1 MDNAPGRHED
11 DFHVKPERPVLDIP
25 DVMFYPFL
33 HESRVFGLTPVSG
46 DLCPA
51 GDAGLGEMPYH
62 VFVYQF
68 GIEFR
73 VIDHVGTRPD
83 DAHVPPQDIEE
94 LGKLVQIGLAHEI
107 AERELARV
115 IFGCLRR
122 VRLIVDV
129 HAAELVT
136 PEAGSV
142 QSGPFLSEEHRAW
155 TLQLY
160 AEGNDRDE
168 RQKGGCI
175 PGN

>member
-1 MDNAPGRHED
+1 
-11 DFHVKPERPVLDIP
+11 
-25 DVMFYPFL
+25 
-33 HESRVFGLTPVSG
+33 
-46 DLCPA
+46 
-51 GDAGLGEMPYH
+51 MPYH

-73 VIDHVGTRPD
+73 VIEHMGTRPD

-122 VRLIVDV
+122 VRLVVDV

-168 RQKGGCI
+168 RQEEDAYQGTDDDVEKPFDEFVSHVRQRFHMIGEKVQTAHAFC
-175 PGN
+175 P